1 MKNKNY
7 TIVGT
12 VPKSNRKIIETKG
25 DGGYIPKDAYA
36 WPLNFHGLVQAF
48 NKMWQGYTS
57 FMYPPTPL
65 YVPTHPSLCTHPL
78 LFMYQPTP
86 LYVPTHPSLC
96 THPPLFV

>member
-25 DGGYIPKDAYA
+25 DGGYIPKDANA

-48 NKMWQGYTS
+48 NKRFYRISCCSIVS
-57 FMYPPTPL
+57 FL
-65 YVPTHPSLCTHPL
+65 
-78 LFMYQPTP
+78 
-86 LYVPTHPSLC
+86 
-96 THPPLFV
+96 

>member
-25 DGGYIPKDAYA
+25 DGGYIPKDANA

-57 FMYPPTPL
+57 LMYPPTPL
-65 YVPTHPSLCTHPL
+65 YVPTHPSLCEMMQSYKCFQHFRINANPL
-78 LFMYQPTP
+78 L
-86 LYVPTHPSLC
+86 
-96 THPPLFV
+96 